1 MTRDERITKVY
12 IPILRIIASIIC
24 AIIGFF
30 AGSTYQAKQTNVTSN
45 EINLSIVNTL
55 NGELGEIST
64 DADLETNTTLLIDA
78 YKDIKYKNES
88 QIQEID
94 DLQSIYEQKQTE
106 NDGLQ
111 QENEKLQQE
120 NERLQQE
127 NEKLKAFLL
136 HNNAYAD
143 DINDLVIVEETSDR
157 LENLSVNDSMG
168 YYKVDSI
175 KDFHGDFH
183 SVSYR
188 LQANGT
194 AYVEYKLARK
204 YDLFDANIITTSDTG
219 SDVLFSVEIYLDESY
234 LKRIDNITRDTNL
247 VSLGP
252 IVVTDVDRL
261 KIKVIKMEGP
271 WNNAICYITDDSL
284 KVVQ

>member
-12 IPILRIIASIIC
+12 IPILSIIASIIC

-88 QIQEID
+88 QIQKID

-111 QENEKLQQE
+111 QENE
-120 NERLQQE
+120 RLRQE

-143 DINDLVIVEETSDR
+143 DIDDLVIVEETSDR
-157 LENLSVNDSMG
+157 LESLSVNDSMG
-168 YYKVDSI
+168 YDKVDSV

-204 YDLFDANIITTSDTG
+204 YDLFDANIITTSETG
-219 SDVLFSVEIYLDESY
+219 SDVLFSVEVYLDESY

>member
-1 MTRDERITKVY
+1 MTRDKRITKVY
-12 IPILRIIASIIC
+12 VPVLRIIASIIC

-55 NGELGEIST
+55 NGESGEINT

-88 QIQEID
+88 QIKEIG
-94 DLQSIYEQKQTE
+94 DLQSEYEQIQTE
-106 NDGLQ
+106 S
-111 QENEKLQQE
+111 
-120 NERLQQE
+120 ERLQQE

-136 HNNAYAD
+136 HNNTYAD
-143 DINDLVIVEETSDR
+143 DIDDLVIVEETSDR
-157 LENLSVNDSMG
+157 LESLFITDSEGYSSVDG
-168 YYKVDSI
+168 VR
-175 KDFHGDFH
+175 DFHGDGH

-194 AYVEYKLARK
+194 AYVEYKLAKK
-204 YDLFDANIITTSDTG
+204 YDLFDANIITTPEIG
-219 SDVLFSVEIYLDESY
+219 SDVLFSVEVYLDESY

-247 VSLGP
+247 VPLGP

-261 KIKVIKMEGP
+261 KIKVIKMEGY
-271 WNNAICYITDDSL
+271 WSNAAICYITDDSL

>member
-1 MTRDERITKVY
+1 MTRDKRITKVY
-12 IPILRIIASIIC
+12 VPIFCSIVSLIV
-24 AIIGFF
+24 
-30 AGSTYQAKQTNVTSN
+30 GSSAATWYQVKTSN
-45 EINLSIVNTL
+45 EINNEINNQITVALYGNS
-55 NGELGEIST
+55 GEINT
-64 DADLETNTTLLIDA
+64 DTNIETNTTHLIEA
-78 YKDIKYKNES
+78 YKGIKQENES

-94 DLQSIYEQKQTE
+94 DLQSEYEQIHI
-106 NDGLQ
+106 
-111 QENEKLQQE
+111 E

-143 DINDLVIVEETSDR
+143 DIDDLVIVEETSDR
-157 LENLSVNDSMG
+157 LESLFITDSEGYSSVAG
-168 YYKVDSI
+168 VR
-175 KDFHGDFH
+175 DFHGDGH

-194 AYVEYKLARK
+194 AYVEYKLAKK
-204 YDLFDANIITTSDTG
+204 YDLFDANIITTSETG
-219 SDVLFSVEIYLDESY
+219 SDVLFSVEVYLDESY
-234 LKRIDNITRDTNL
+234 LKRIDNITQNTNL

-261 KIKVIKMEGP
+261 KIKVIKMDGP

>member
-1 MTRDERITKVY
+1 MTRDKRITKVY
-12 IPILRIIASIIC
+12 IPILSIIASIIC
-24 AIIGFF
+24 STIGFF

-78 YKDIKYKNES
+78 YKDTKHKNES

-94 DLQSIYEQKQTE
+94 DLQSEYKQIQT
-106 NDGLQ
+106 
-111 QENEKLQQE
+111 E

-127 NEKLKAFLL
+127 NEKLKVFLL

-143 DINDLVIVEETSDR
+143 NIDDLVIVEETSDR
-157 LENLSVNDSMG
+157 LESLSVNDSTG
-168 YYKVDSI
+168 YTQVDSV

-188 LQANGT
+188 LQTNGT
-194 AYVEYKLARK
+194 AYVEYKLAKK
-204 YDLFDANIITTSDTG
+204 YDLFDANIITTSEIG
-219 SDVLFSVEIYLDESY
+219 SDVLFSVEVYLDESY

-247 VSLGP
+247 VPLGP
-252 IVVTDVDRL
+252 IVVTDIDRL
-261 KIKVIKMEGP
+261 KIKVIKMEGY
-271 WNNAICYITDDSL
+271 WSNDAICYITDDSL